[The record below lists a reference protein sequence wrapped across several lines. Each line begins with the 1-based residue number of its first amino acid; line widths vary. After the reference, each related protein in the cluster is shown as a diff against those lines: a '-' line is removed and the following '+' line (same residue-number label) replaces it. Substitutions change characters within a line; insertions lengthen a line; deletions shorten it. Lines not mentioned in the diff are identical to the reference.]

1 MWFRPSLQI
10 FHFATLF
17 HQSHYL
23 KCIQVP
29 KSNYRYHSY
38 EKKNQNQHIRF
49 EMWHNDYFRTLF
61 QYQKSQFQGQILDR
75 SHSKPWSSFIP
86 SNTLEPPFL
95 MGEGFI
101 FTKFCRKKWGP
112 AKNCIKNNRRRKR
125 LKIHAGFEPA
135 SKNCSA
141 WKTDV
146 LSTLPGLSSQQWWD
160 FSNFVHWQTLFFKSS
175 T

>member
-1 MWFRPSLQI
+1 M
-10 FHFATLF
+10 
-17 HQSHYL
+17 
-23 KCIQVP
+23 
-29 KSNYRYHSY
+29 NYSGILNT
-38 EKKNQNQHIRF
+38 EKISRI
-49 EMWHNDYFRTLF
+49 YR
-61 QYQKSQFQGQILDR
+61 QKVCSV
-75 SHSKPWSSFIP
+75 
-86 SNTLEPPFL
+86 EPPFL

-146 LSTLPGLSSQQWWD
+146 LSTLPGLSSQQ
-160 FSNFVHWQTLFFKSS
+160 
-175 T
+175 